1 MTSKSSFFNLLKED
15 IRRRLW
21 TLILASLVFFTTF
34 VVAFTM
40 VLQNYYDS
48 FSRVY
53 QESFQSMIK
62 RLSEFLCHNFY
73 GFYPW
78 FLVIAVVGSVICAMS
93 GFAYLHSRKQ
103 VDFYHSLPVKRE
115 TLFLVRFV
123 SGILIYAVP
132 YLIGLFYT
140 YLLCMIYGVMTTQIL
155 ACSLFFFLVHLMGY
169 LVMYLVAILAMMLT
183 GKLLIAFLG
192 FAVLNVYVPAM
203 VGLVELLK
211 TNFFV
216 TNYGGTDFE
225 EILAG
230 TRWLSPASYYIS
242 LLMKL
247 ESEIVNFF
255 LEFLFFLLLAAVL
268 FGINLVLYKLRASE
282 KADTAMVFKITEP
295 IVRIM
300 ITIPVGALA
309 GVLFLVLQYGNGRNS
324 YVPWLIFGSVLG
336 TVLCHGVIEALYS
349 GDIRKCL
356 AHKVQLLL
364 SVAVAAFLP
373 MAFLY
378 DFFGYDTYLP
388 KKSEIASVALVNS
401 DLRFGG
407 SYYDENGWNSAQRY
421 ALDNMELTDIDA
433 VYELAEIL
441 AEDVQKNRMDSLLG
455 RCVYDHYTN
464 PEDGTKVHTTEFV
477 IQYTLKNGSKV
488 SRYYQYNYYAV
499 LNLLE
504 RIYNNEEYKIA
515 THPIFGILKHSY
527 NIIDITCYAPT
538 NGTSVKLVKNG
549 RTILETYRDEL
560 LAMDFEELKT
570 SCAIGELQVGFEAH
584 NGDEIYEASTNIL
597 VYPSMTK
604 TLALLKEQGY
614 RMQGIENA
622 ANISRLVIS
631 YDCHTS
637 TLREAMSAD
646 LESGS
651 ADSFSEESGEVYAKY
666 PVPTPMATAT
676 VEDSKAENYWIEGSI
691 EVTDLAEIAELQKN
705 LVYKPYVSE
714 FGEFPEVEEYLYVTV
729 EFVGTGSTDMDGLL
743 SWTDSFRFR
752 KGSVPEFLIE
762 QVLEATE

>member
-21 TLILASLVFFTTF
+21 TLILSSLVFFATF

-40 VLQNYYDS
+40 VLQNYYDN

-53 QESFQSMIK
+53 QNSAHDMIEH
-62 RLSEFLCHNFY
+62 LSGFLCNNFY

-78 FLVIAVVGSVICAMS
+78 FLVVAVVGSIICAMS

-132 YLIGLFYT
+132 YLIGLLYT

-155 ACSLFFFLVHLMGY
+155 AYSLLSFLLHLMGY

-247 ESEIVNFF
+247 ESETVNFF

-309 GVLFLVLQYGNGRNS
+309 GVLFLVLQYENGSSS

-336 TVLCHGVIEALYS
+336 AVLCHGIIEALYS

-378 DFFGYDTYLP
+378 DVFGYDTYLP
-388 KKSEIASVALVNS
+388 KKSEIAIVALVNS

-421 ALDNMELTDIDA
+421 ALEHMELTDIDA

-441 AEDVQKNRMDSLLG
+441 TEDVQKNRMDRLFG
-455 RCVYDHYTN
+455 RRIYDHYTN
-464 PEDGTKVHTTEFV
+464 PEDGTKVHTMEFV

-504 RIYNNEEYKIA
+504 RIYNNEEYKTA

-527 NIIDITCYAPT
+527 NITDITCYAPT
-538 NGTSVKLVKNG
+538 NGTSVKLVKNC

-570 SCAIGELQVGFEAH
+570 SCAIGELQVGFEAN
-584 NGDEIYEASTNIL
+584 NGDDIYEASTTIL
-597 VYPSMTK
+597 VYPSMAK

-631 YDCHTS
+631 YACHIS
-637 TLREAMSAD
+637 TLWEPMSAD
-646 LESGS
+646 LESDS
-651 ADSFSEESGEVYAKY
+651 AGSFSEESGEVYAKY
-666 PVPTPMATAT
+666 PVPTPMATET
-676 VEDSKAENYWIEGSI
+676 VEDSKAEDYWAEGSI
-691 EVTDLAEIAELQKN
+691 EVTDPAEIAELQKK
-705 LVYKPYVSE
+705 LVYRPYVSE
-714 FGEFPEVEEYLYVTV
+714 FGEFPEVEEYLHVTV
-729 EFVGTGSTDMDGLL
+729 EFIGTGSADMDGLL
-743 SWTDSFRFR
+743 SWTDSFQFR
-752 KGSVPEFLIE
+752 KDSVPEFLIE